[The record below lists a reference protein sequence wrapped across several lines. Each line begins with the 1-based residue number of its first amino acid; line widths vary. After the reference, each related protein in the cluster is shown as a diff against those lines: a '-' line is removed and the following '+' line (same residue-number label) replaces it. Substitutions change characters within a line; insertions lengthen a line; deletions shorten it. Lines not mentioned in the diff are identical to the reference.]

1 MTIAARVNARKIDV
15 KSSFG
20 SWDWKYIIPPDKALG
35 EQSSIPNSKAC
46 WIIFE
51 SSVSYVPLNYPL
63 HVYYNSFSSPL
74 QLTNIWASLKV
85 LLTAKMIPF

>member
-1 MTIAARVNARKIDV
+1 
-15 KSSFG
+15 
-20 SWDWKYIIPPDKALG
+20 
-35 EQSSIPNSKAC
+35 
-46 WIIFE
+46 
-51 SSVSYVPLNYPL
+51 LNYPL